1 MGTNLKGSDAD
12 WPIWIKTP
20 DTYGDDTR
28 TYTIENGKNHSV
40 VLKPGDGMVY
50 KGCERPHW
58 RDSMPGSQ
66 WGNNYYHQIF
76 FHYVLQDGQ
85 KPLCMGQIKIN
96 SKYQ

>member
-1 MGTNLKGSDAD
+1 MLIGPHWRECQVN
-12 WPIWIKTP
+12 WIKTP

-66 WGNNYYHQIF
+66 WGNNYYPSNIF
-76 FHYVLQDGQ
+76 S
-85 KPLCMGQIKIN
+85 LCASRWTNVNLSMK
-96 SKYQ
+96 